1 MAPGRT
7 QQLLLYAA
15 SLRKPRRERKN
26 VSSPQQERVNDLPLD
41 GLGWVL
47 YPFFWLYMK
56 HDVTGGGPSLH
67 PLGLVVRDG
76 LPDFKHDFCYL
87 QIFPTI

>member
-1 MAPGRT
+1 M
-7 QQLLLYAA
+7 
-15 SLRKPRRERKN
+15 SEKN
-26 VSSPQQERVNDLPLD
+26 VSSPQQERGNDLPVD